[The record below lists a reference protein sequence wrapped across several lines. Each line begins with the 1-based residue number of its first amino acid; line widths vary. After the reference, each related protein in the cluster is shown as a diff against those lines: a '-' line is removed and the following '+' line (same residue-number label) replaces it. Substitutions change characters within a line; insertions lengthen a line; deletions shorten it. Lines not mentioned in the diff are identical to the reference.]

1 MLKKIIYIAV
11 ALALIVFT
19 VLRLKTNKEHT
30 VERVYQYDKEK
41 PISIQG
47 VTVNPENTDIK
58 QSFTGTF
65 EPWKETKISAEVQ
78 GKINAVLVDVGSR
91 VRKGETLIRLDH
103 ALLKLQLE
111 SVEVQIEGLESDV
124 SRYSIL
130 AKADAIQGVQL
141 EKAALG
147 LKSAKVQQALLQ
159 EQINKTSIKSPFDG
173 IVTGKMTEEG
183 AFAAPG
189 MPLLQITD
197 LSKLRFTV
205 NVAESDLRQFGADQ
219 LCRVSADVYPDILL
233 QGKVI
238 MTGSKAN
245 PGSSYPVQ
253 LAVENTPDQKIKSG
267 MFGKVLME
275 NAAGTEQIVIPAS
288 AIVGATVQPQVYI
301 VKDGKAHLQNIVVRE
316 RFENKAVVADGLHNG
331 DVLVTGG
338 FINLFDGANV
348 ILK

>member
-1 MLKKIIYIAV
+1 MLKKIIYIVV

-41 PISIQG
+41 PISIQS
-47 VTVNPENTDIK
+47 VTVKLENMDIK

-65 EPWKETKISAEVQ
+65 EPWKETKISADVQ
-78 GKINAVLVDVGSR
+78 GKVNAVLVDLGSR

-147 LKSAKVQQALLQ
+147 LKSAKVQRALLQ

-173 IVTGKMTEEG
+173 IVTGKLTEEG

-205 NVAESDLRQFGADQ
+205 NVAESDLRMFDADQ
-219 LCRVSADVYPDILL
+219 TRKVSADVYPDILL

-238 MTGSKAN
+238 MTGSQAN

-253 LAVENTPDQKIKSG
+253 LAVDNTPDQKIKSG

-275 NAAGTEQIVIPAS
+275 TAASTEQIIIPAS

-301 VKDGKAHLQNIVVRE
+301 IKNGKAHLQNIVVGE
-316 RFENKAVVADGLHNG
+316 RFENKAIVADGLQNG

>member
-1 MLKKIIYIAV
+1 MLKKIIYIVV
-11 ALALIVFT
+11 ALTLIVFT

-30 VERVYQYDKEK
+30 LERVYQYDKEK

-47 VTVNPENTDIK
+47 VTVKPENTDIK

-124 SRYSIL
+124 NRYSIL
-130 AKADAIQGVQL
+130 VKADAIQGVQL
-141 EKAALG
+141 EKAELG

-159 EQINKTSIKSPFDG
+159 EQINKTNIKSPFDG
-173 IVTGKMTEEG
+173 VVTGKMTEEG

-189 MPLLQITD
+189 MPLLQITN

-205 NVAESDLRQFGADQ
+205 NVAESDLRMFDADQ
-219 LCRVSADVYPDILL
+219 ARKVSADVYPEILL

-238 MTGSKAN
+238 MTGSQAN

-253 LAVENTPDQKIKSG
+253 LAVDNTPDQKIKSG

-275 NAAGTEQIVIPAS
+275 NAAGTEQIIIPAS
-288 AIVGATVQPQVYI
+288 AIVGATIQPQVYI
-301 VKDGKAHLQNIVVRE
+301 VKDGKAYLQNIVVGE